1 MTIGTLCNI
10 FDLCFDFRKERNR
23 EQGSDNLSLPLTGAE
38 TQYSLNLQL
47 QSNLQQQDRENT
59 TIRSN
64 IITNEMSQQV
74 DNLWEEAHSS
84 FRLSSATNDDNLFNN
99 LRFESFSRFIKY
111 NYHIDFILIFYIN
124 LFFILQ

>member
-1 MTIGTLCNI
+1 MEHSLFNI
-10 FDLCFDFRKERNR
+10 FYLCFDFRKERNR

-47 QSNLQQQDRENT
+47 PSNLQQQDRENT
-59 TIRSN
+59 AIRSN

-74 DNLWEEAHSS
+74 DNLWEETHSS
-84 FRLSSATNDDNLFNN
+84 FRLPSATNDDNLFNN
-99 LRFESFSRFIKY
+99 LRFESSSKFIKY
-111 NYHIDFILIFYIN
+111 SCHIVFILTFYIN